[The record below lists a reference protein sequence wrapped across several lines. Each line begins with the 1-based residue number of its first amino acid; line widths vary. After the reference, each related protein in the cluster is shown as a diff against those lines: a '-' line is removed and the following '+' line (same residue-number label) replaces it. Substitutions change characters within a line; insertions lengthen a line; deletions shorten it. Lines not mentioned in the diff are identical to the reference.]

1 MTDIIAAHGHLF
13 LGSRLKRLA
22 ERLQAGAGKA
32 FRDAGHP
39 VQPSQMGLLAALD
52 RDGPQ
57 TVSAMVE
64 LLGVSQPSV
73 TRNLSGLVTLGLVE
87 LRATPGDRRQKT
99 AALTQA
105 GAALLA
111 EVKASIW
118 PPLEAAVA
126 AMCAP
131 LSGPLLGQ
139 VAAIEAALAAQ
150 PLDARVRAAAGP
162 DTLTIEPFRDDIAPA
177 FAAINGE
184 WIEAMYTMEQTDR
197 DVLGNPRARIIDK
210 GGEILFARSAAL
222 GLVGAC
228 ALMPH
233 ANREFELTKMG
244 VLSAARGRKVGEFL
258 LAGVIARA
266 REMKA
271 EGPLDSLFLLTNRK
285 SEAAIHLYEKLGFFH
300 SADIMERHGS
310 RYERCNVAMAFPI

>member
-39 VQPSQMGLLAALD
+39 VQPSQMALLAALD
-52 RDGPQ
+52 SHGPQ
-57 TVSAMVE
+57 TVSVMVE
-64 LLGVSQPSV
+64 ALGVSQPSV

-99 AALTQA
+99 AALTAA
-105 GAALLA
+105 GKALLA
-111 EVKASIW
+111 DVKARIW

-139 VAAIEAALAAQ
+139 ITAIEAALAAQ

-162 DTLTIEPFRDDIAPA
+162 DTLSIEPFRDEIAPA

-244 VLSAARGRKVGEFL
+244 VLAAARGRKVGEFL

-266 REMKA
+266 REMQA
-271 EGPLDSLFLLTNRK
+271 AGTLDRLFLLTNRK
-285 SEAAIHLYEKLGFFH
+285 SEAAIHLYEKLGFVH
-300 SADIMERHGS
+300 SAEIMERHGK
-310 RYERCNVAMAFPI
+310 RYARCNVAMAFPL